1 MFRED
6 IGGYSQPP
14 RPQCKKTPWVPVLC
28 AILAGSGIAHVAGL
42 TKPLATIARQ
52 LTGIG
57 RTPGYRLVGD
67 WESVDDPMFQRIC
80 YVGPKGN
87 KGGTG
92 FYMADATRGKTQV
105 LFKVESED
113 RSGRHVEMAEFR
125 FGVEE
130 NYRVRYTVAGDG
142 RSMTREYDD
151 RYGNHVSAQ
160 YRYIGPPTEEPPPIY
175 DAGSM
180 PR

>member
-6 IGGYSQPP
+6 ISGYSEPP
-14 RPQCKKTPWVPVLC
+14 RPPRKKVTPWVPVVLV
-28 AILAGSGIAHVAGL
+28 ALVALGVAHVAGL
-42 TKPLATIARQ
+42 TKPIKSMAIQ

-57 RTPGYRLVGD
+57 RPPGSRLVGD
-67 WESVDDPMFQRIC
+67 WESVDDPMFQRIS
-80 YVGPKGN
+80 YVSPKGN
-87 KGGTG
+87 DDGTG

-105 LFKVESED
+105 LFKIESED

-130 NYRVRYTVAGDG
+130 NYRVRYSVAGDG

-151 RYGNHVSAQ
+151 RHGNHISAQ

-175 DAGSM
+175 DA
-180 PR
+180 R